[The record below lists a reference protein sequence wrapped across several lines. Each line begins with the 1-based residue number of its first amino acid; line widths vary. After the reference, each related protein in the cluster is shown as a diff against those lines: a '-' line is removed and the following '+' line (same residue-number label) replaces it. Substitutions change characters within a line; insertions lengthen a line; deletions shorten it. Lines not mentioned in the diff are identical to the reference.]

1 MDFSNIANAAES
13 LAANTI
19 KGQAESLTSN
29 RDIQGEFTSLLK
41 KRSTGKLSDAEM
53 KQYNEIIKLLK
64 DQNKLTETSWKL
76 DRTSQKAYTKMSV
89 DQFKQQMKQWTT
101 TGSILKGISTGL
113 TNMFN
118 RLDKHI
124 QLYSQYSIRT
134 QAALEGTQTT
144 YRDAVSNLT
153 QAIGGTG
160 LAQMSDVLANMNQL
174 TSQGIVANVEQRA
187 FLASVKDGIASTFNV
202 ADSTM
207 MRLIKLQGE
216 DSTANRLV
224 MQASLKEYLN
234 SNYQNSQY
242 LIEQYRQ
249 VSDSLVEATSLLT
262 NSLSLS
268 LESTVQKWMGSL
280 SSLGLSDK
288 AVQSLAQAIGYVGS
302 GDLSGISSSGMQ
314 NLVIMGANRAGLSY
328 GDLLTGGLT
337 AEQTNALMTGMLQ
350 QLGSMSG
357 NNVVMS
363 EYAKLLGVSVSD
375 LKVARQAASELEKI
389 SNTVIDTTE
398 RGLSKY
404 LKKYNEYLNNT
415 PSVLYDNLFS
425 NRLFG
430 MGMNVASTRLGYGSF
445 KVGNLVTKLG
455 SMIPGK
461 VGDWASVLGTAM
473 QLGPVLG
480 VDLNRFVKG
489 DFSGLKNA
497 FTAITSLKNL
507 VRRPDSEKAYEKL
520 AGVSL
525 AQQLDV
531 LSTTSEQM
539 LEAAKSVGKKATDI
553 DAADVMSAAQ
563 GLNRTAAEIGAYKT
577 TSASTSLTGESAYKN
592 ENIIEIN
599 IDDAFAAL
607 EEAQAARTADD
618 IFEFLSDDVVTVTPF
633 VNEGDTLSQITSY
646 NKVTAESTA
655 NILQILK
662 DVIEGKVQ
670 LINIS
675 IPSSMLAGTNGDL
688 NSLLAPNGL

>member
-53 KQYNEIIKLLK
+53 KQYNEVIKLLK

-174 TSQGIVANVEQRA
+174 TSQGIVANVEQKA

-202 ADSTM
+202 ADGTM

-455 SMIPGK
+455 GMIPGK
-461 VGDWASVLGTAM
+461 VGDWATVLGTAM
-473 QLGPVLG
+473 QLGPALG

-592 ENIIEIN
+592 ENIIEID

-675 IPSSMLAGTNGDL
+675 IPSSMLAGTSGDL

>member
-53 KQYNEIIKLLK
+53 KQYNEVIKLLK

-101 TGSILKGISTGL
+101 TGGILKGISTGL

-445 KVGNLVTKLG
+445 KVGSLVTKLG
-455 SMIPGK
+455 GMIPGK

-473 QLGPVLG
+473 QLGPALG

-507 VRRPDSEKAYEKL
+507 VRRPDSEKAYERL

-563 GLNRTAAEIGAYKT
+563 GLNKTAAEIGAYKT